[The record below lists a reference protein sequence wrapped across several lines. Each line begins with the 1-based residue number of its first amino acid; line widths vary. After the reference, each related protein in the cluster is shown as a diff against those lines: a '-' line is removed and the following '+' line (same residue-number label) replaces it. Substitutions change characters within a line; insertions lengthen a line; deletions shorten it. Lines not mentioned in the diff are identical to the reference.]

1 MSIEGL
7 QAILDKEEIVAT
19 QRAEMFIDHPAL
31 VDDTYRRHVRTYV
44 PFGRRS
50 SGGDGQSVAE
60 FEKEVIRE
68 VKARGAVRGYI
79 TAEYGHGKT
88 STALYLWQQARDA
101 NLLVVPPFQLNKLTD
116 LIQATYGWARHEIGR
131 TRPGSPALA
140 EAEALYRGLIER
152 NAAAYA
158 RRYAIA
164 EETARQM
171 IRDKPDILELTPAD
185 YIAFF
190 EGMTALAHHAGY
202 DGLLVLADELQ
213 QYIDPEVKAG
223 IKDPVTPFFDV
234 ISNILTRRNHLAF
247 GLIVI
252 IPPRELEVLRD
263 QRGDFIHR
271 LLQVSL
277 DLRTVYDQEFPGRL
291 WANLAR
297 EHDFADHRDR
307 VLSIECL
314 RALGQIGARAD
325 LSDGPRTVINTFRR
339 ATRLYAER
347 GYPHDRPY
355 SPEALV
361 DDLLAGNIRYDSSK
375 RIAQVAARVLDH
387 SLVKGQ
393 PARERAVKWAAAF
406 PNEGVPR
413 DMQERFGLVE
423 AFDELTQ
430 SAHGDLV
437 LSIGDIRNKGI
448 TLAGLEARQV
458 KTDWLSG
465 TMREFWRNYVET
477 AEKTQARAMG
487 GFLALLKSKVFPD
500 NQWKVLREM
509 SSRFTQNAGLVLQGA
524 FTAGRQR
531 FPERTVHVRVLWE
544 DEPVKDA
551 GPQGEVLVEIR
562 LRRYLDK
569 TEGERRVLE
578 EPLRIDHDGRAMYLT
593 LNLMGRAVELS
604 SELEANLGPI
614 VSPYKLTPLLLLNL
628 YQVIDEHR
636 AGAGIPKEEDQA
648 IRYGFQPALQ
658 DNAFRQMFNETVG
671 RPVGAGQERVIE
683 LALFNLFDTLYRDYR
698 PLTIVANWTSSL
710 QKYENALGLLES
722 NYERQGQSDV
732 EGTKDEIAKL
742 FTLTNTGLDSF
753 ARNFPTLIDGV
764 SKLPG
769 KGRGVARFTLHP
781 LERSILH
788 WLSESERRDHVHV
801 GNQSHTVRVL
811 PRLEVYD
818 RSRRLGY
825 LESEIDALLSL
836 MSARGLIE
844 EDTRRGLLREAI
856 TLAPSVDE
864 LEREIDAC
872 LRDITT
878 LQEGLGADPQLR
890 QWAEAATK
898 TRQYLND
905 QLRKKPDDNQLY
917 QRKKGVGVLRG
928 QLDNFA
934 AGKQTTLRE
943 EAARQARGLAPFDAR
958 VRAALSS
965 PVQGSVEYVSQI
977 NDQLRAGLLRS
988 AVKLEDDIATLQ
1000 KGITATQSALAVT
1013 GLTIGELVDA
1023 AKAVRGQHAALEQ
1036 MRRRQDAFTRQHR
1049 EYAEWVN
1056 LITDG
1061 NRLSDELN
1069 QLGELVNEPRQAF
1082 DQLSRDIKGHLSAGK
1097 LDALPDAPG
1106 FSLQLSR
1113 LADIVRAV
1121 RLDAT
1126 GKFTQLQE
1134 RYREAIGH
1142 AIPSYPRDQLW
1153 QPNQF
1158 NPLAP
1163 HDSYVHLRADV
1174 AATIRDKVMPKFQD
1188 SLKRQS
1194 GSIRDT
1200 LQSPLLKSLPA
1211 DRQADVRRRAEHLH
1225 RQLND
1230 LQQALKTAHL
1240 LAQDDAVFADFPD
1253 TGGQLREL
1261 LNHLAGVLSGLTTL
1275 DPQVKELGSELQKM
1289 ELTRTEDALLANL
1302 ANSSGLVDLGTVRQA
1317 VAGMD
1322 EGEFWRALSGLQ
1334 AKRRV
1339 RISIERIIHD

>member
-19 QRAEMFIDHPAL
+19 QRAEMLVDHPTL

-68 VKARGAVRGYI
+68 VKAKGAVRGYI

-101 NLLVVPPFQLNKLTD
+101 NLLAVPPFQLNKLTD

-140 EAEALYRGLIER
+140 EAETLYRGLIDR

-171 IRDKPDILELTPAD
+171 IRDKPDILELNPAD

-252 IPPRELEVLRD
+252 IPPRELDVLRD

-291 WANLAR
+291 WASLAR

-307 VLSIECL
+307 VLSAECL
-314 RALGQIGARAD
+314 RALGQIGARPE

-355 SPEALV
+355 TPEALV

-375 RIAQVAARVLDH
+375 RIAQVTARVLDH

-413 DMQERFGLVE
+413 DMQERFGLAE
-423 AFDELTQ
+423 AFDELAQ

-437 LSIGDIRNKGI
+437 LSIGDVRNKGI

-458 KTDWLSG
+458 KTDWLSA
-465 TMREFWRNYVET
+465 TTRDFWRNYVET
-477 AEKTQARAMG
+477 ADKTQARA
-487 GFLALLKSKVFPD
+487 LAGCLSLLKSKVFPD

-531 FPERTVHVRVLWE
+531 FPERTVHVRLLWE

-569 TEGERRVLE
+569 TEGERRALE
-578 EPLRIDHDGRAMYLT
+578 EPLRVDAEARAIYLT

-604 SELEANLGPI
+604 SELEANLGPV

-628 YQVIDEHR
+628 HQVIDEHR

-648 IRYGFQPALQ
+648 IRYGFQPALL

-671 RPVGAGQERVIE
+671 RPLGAGQERIIE
-683 LALFNLFDTLYRDYR
+683 LALFNLFDTLYKGYR
-698 PLTIVANWTSSL
+698 PLSIVANWTSSL
-710 QKYENALGLLES
+710 QKYTNALNLLES
-722 NYERQGQSDV
+722 KYERQGQSDV
-732 EGTKDEIAKL
+732 EGSKDEIAKL

-764 SKLPG
+764 GRLPG
-769 KGRGVARFTLHP
+769 KGQGVVRFTLHP
-781 LERSILH
+781 LERDIMG
-788 WLSESERRDHVHV
+788 WLRESARRE
-801 GNQSHTVRVL
+801 QVRVGGETHTISAI
-811 PRLEVYD
+811 PRQEIYD
-818 RSRRLGY
+818 RARQAGY
-825 LESEIDALLSL
+825 LESEIDGLLGL
-836 MSARGLIE
+836 MGTRRLT
-844 EDTRRGLLREAI
+844 EDDARRGLLREAI

-864 LEREIDAC
+864 LEGEIDAC
-872 LRDITT
+872 LRDIAA
-878 LQEGLGADPQLR
+878 LQGGFGADPQLR
-890 QWAEAATK
+890 QWADAATK
-898 TRQYLND
+898 TRQYLNE

-917 QRKKGVGVLRG
+917 QRKKGVGALRG

-934 AGKQTTLRE
+934 IAKQTALRE
-943 EAARQARGLAPFDAR
+943 DATRQARQLPPFDAR
-958 VRAALSS
+958 VRAALGS

-977 NDQLRAGLLRS
+977 NDQLRAGLLRG
-988 AVKLEDDIATLQ
+988 AVKLEDDITALQ
-1000 KGITATQSALAVT
+1000 KAIATTQSTLAAD
-1013 GLTIGELVDA
+1013 GLTIDELVDA
-1023 AKAVRGQHAALEQ
+1023 SKAVRAHHTALEQ
-1036 MRRRQDAFTRQHR
+1036 MRRRQDAFARQYS
-1049 EYAEWVN
+1049 EYAEWVS
-1056 LITDG
+1056 LIGDG

-1069 QLGELVNEPRQAF
+1069 QMGELVNEHRQAF
-1082 DQLSRDIKGHLSAGK
+1082 DQLSRDIKGHLSANK

-1106 FSLQLSR
+1106 FSLQLSQ
-1113 LADIVRAV
+1113 LADAVRAV

-1134 RYREAIGH
+1134 RYREAIAGGLG
-1142 AIPSYPRDQLW
+1142 YPRDQLW
-1153 QPNQF
+1153 PPAQF

-1163 HDSYVHLRADV
+1163 HDCYVRLRADV
-1174 AATIRDKVMPKFQD
+1174 AATVRDRVVTQFQT
-1188 SLKRQS
+1188 LIKRQS
-1194 GSIRDT
+1194 AGIRDT
-1200 LQSPLLKSLPA
+1200 VQSPLLKSLPS
-1211 DRQADVRRRAEHLH
+1211 DRQADTRQRAERL
-1225 RQLND
+1225 QLQLTD
-1230 LQQALKTAHL
+1230 LQQALDSIRALVQH
-1240 LAQDDAVFADFPD
+1240 DAVFADFPES
-1253 TGGQLREL
+1253 GGRFREL
-1261 LNHLAGVLSGLTTL
+1261 LDALALVVNGIRKL
-1275 DPQVKELGSELQKM
+1275 DPQVKELSSELQKL
-1289 ELTRTEDALLANL
+1289 ELTRPEEALLAAL
-1302 ANSSGLVDLGTVRQA
+1302 PHSSGPIDLGAMRQA
-1317 VAGMD
+1317 AAGMD
-1322 EGEFWRALSGLQ
+1322 EDEFWRALSGLQ

-1339 RISIERIIHD
+1339 RIIIEHIIHD

>member
-1 MSIEGL
+1 MS
-7 QAILDKEEIVAT
+7 
-19 QRAEMFIDHPAL
+19 RHAE
-31 VDDTYRRHVRTYV
+31 VYTYV

-50 SGGDGQSVAE
+50 GGGDGQSVAD
-60 FEKEVIRE
+60 FEKEVIRK
-68 VKARGAVRGYI
+68 VKAKGAVRGYI

-101 NLLVVPPFQLNKLTD
+101 NLLAVPPFQLNKLTD
-116 LIQATYGWARHEIGR
+116 LIQATYGWARYEIGR
-131 TRPGSPALA
+131 TRPGSPALD
-140 EAEALYRGLIER
+140 EAETLYRGLIER

-158 RRYAIA
+158 RRYGIS

-171 IRDKPDILELTPAD
+171 VRDKPDILELTPAD

-190 EGMTALAHHAGY
+190 EAMTALAHHAGY

-247 GLIVI
+247 GLVVV

-291 WANLAR
+291 WTSLAR
-297 EHDFADHRDR
+297 EHDFTDHRDR
-307 VLSIECL
+307 VISAECL

-413 DMQERFGLVE
+413 DVQERFGLAG

-437 LSIGDIRNKGI
+437 LSIGDVRNKGI

-458 KTDWLSG
+458 KTDWLSA
-465 TMREFWRNYVET
+465 TTRDFWRNYVET
-477 AEKTQARAMG
+477 ADKTHARAMA
-487 GFLALLKSKVFPD
+487 GFLALLRSRVFPD

-509 SSRFTQNAGLVLQGA
+509 SSRFTQNAGLVVQGA

-531 FPERTVHVRVLWE
+531 FPERTVHVRMLWE

-551 GPQGEVLVEIR
+551 GVQGEVLVEIR

-569 TEGERRVLE
+569 TEGERRLLE
-578 EPLRIDHDGRAMYLT
+578 EPLRVDTEGRAIYVT
-593 LNLMGRAVELS
+593 LNLMGRAAELS
-604 SELEANLGPI
+604 PQLEANLGPV

-636 AGAGIPKEEDQA
+636 AGPGIPKEDDQA
-648 IRYGFQPALQ
+648 IRYSFQPELL

-671 RPVGAGQERVIE
+671 RPVGAGQERIVE
-683 LALFNLFDTLYRDYR
+683 LGLLRLLEVLYPDYR
-698 PLTIVANWTSSL
+698 PLTIVTNWTSSL

-732 EGTKDEIAKL
+732 EGTKEEIAKL

-753 ARNFPTLIDGV
+753 ARNFPTLLDGV
-764 SKLPG
+764 AKLPG
-769 KGRGVARFTLHP
+769 KGKGVVRFTLHP
-781 LERSILH
+781 LERSIIS
-788 WLSESERRDHVHV
+788 WLGESERTDHVRI
-801 GNQSHTVRVL
+801 GEQTHTVHTL
-811 PRLEVYD
+811 PRQEIYD
-818 RSRRLGY
+818 RARRGGY
-825 LESEIDALLSL
+825 LENEIDGLLGL
-836 MSARGLIE
+836 MGARGLTE
-844 EDTRRGLLREAI
+844 DDTRRGLLREAI

-864 LEREIDAC
+864 LEGEIDAS
-872 LRDITT
+872 LRDIAR
-878 LQEGLGADPQLR
+878 LREGLGDDPQLR

-898 TRQYLND
+898 TKQYLNE

-934 AGKQTTLRE
+934 AGKQTALRE
-943 EAARQARGLAPFDAR
+943 EAARQARGLAPFEAR
-958 VRAALSS
+958 MRAALGSAA
-965 PVQGSVEYVSQI
+965 QGSVEYVSQI
-977 NDQLRAGLLRS
+977 NDQLRVGLLRG
-988 AVKLEDDIATLQ
+988 AVKLGDDIVTLQ
-1000 KGITATQSALAVT
+1000 KAIAATQDVLGAESMS
-1013 GLTIGELVDA
+1013 IGELVDA
-1023 AKAVRGQHAALEQ
+1023 AKAVRSHHTALEQ
-1036 MRRRQDAFTRQHR
+1036 MRKRQETFARQYG
-1049 EYAEWVN
+1049 EYVEWVN

-1069 QLGELVNEPRQAF
+1069 QMGELVDEQRRAF

-1106 FSLQLSR
+1106 FSHQLSQ
-1113 LADIVRAV
+1113 LAEAVRAV
-1121 RLDAT
+1121 RLAT
-1126 GKFTQLQE
+1126 TGEFTRLQD
-1134 RYREAIGH
+1134 RYREAITVTVN
-1142 AIPSYPRDQLW
+1142 YPKDQLW

-1163 HDSYVHLRADV
+1163 HECYLHLRADV
-1174 AATIRDKVMPKFQD
+1174 ATTVRDRIIRKFYSHIKLQA
-1188 SLKRQS
+1188 
-1194 GSIRDT
+1194 GGIRDT
-1200 LQSPLLKSLPA
+1200 RQSPLLKSLPA
-1211 DRQADVRRRAEHLH
+1211 DQQADVHQRADQLQ
-1225 RQLND
+1225 RQLAE
-1230 LQQALKTAHL
+1230 LQQTLATADT
-1240 LAQDDAVFADFPD
+1240 LARNDAVFADFPE
-1253 TGGQLREL
+1253 GGGRFREL
-1261 LNHLAGVLSGLTTL
+1261 LNGLGIVARGLTQL
-1275 DPQVKELGSELQKM
+1275 EPQVKALGTELQKL

-1302 ANSSGLVDLGTVRQA
+1302 SNSSGLVDLGTVREA
-1317 VAGMD
+1317 ATGMD
-1322 EGEFWRALSGLQ
+1322 ENEFWRALSGLQ

-1339 RISIERIIHD
+1339 RITIERIVQ